1 MSAVKILGM
10 KNVLLVESEDKEM
23 VTLALGGREEDWSTL
38 DESQLVIEAL
48 EGGETFFMNVMLRGI
63 GEDDNGSEEVECLTV
78 EEEEG

>member
-38 DESQLVIEAL
+38 DESLLVIEA
-48 EGGETFFMNVMLRGI
+48 R
-63 GEDDNGSEEVECLTV
+63 
-78 EEEEG
+78 